1 MKNLQLPLSHKGYHG
16 SKITGYILHP
26 QGVWEGVC
34 EKLFIWLRPELMDT
48 TITSHYTSGVSSD
61 VGRHILTNK
70 SRSSRDWLMQE
81 MIKFKLY
88 QPKQHELCGQV
99 LLEYIMENSY
109 PILKE
114 WKH

>member
-1 MKNLQLPLSHKGYHG
+1 MNNLQLHLSHTGCYG
-16 SKITGYILHP
+16 SKITGYIFYP

-34 EKLFIWLRPELMDT
+34 EKLLIWLRPELINT
-48 TITSHYTSGVSSD
+48 TVTSHYTSRVSSD
-61 VGRHILTNK
+61 GGHPILTNK

-81 MIKFKLY
+81 MTKFMLH

-99 LLEYIMENSY
+99 LLDYVMETSY